1 MTLLWNKWKNYFSN
15 NIIIGYYTYFRI
27 SAVCAVFVIVSYDKV
42 LLITHLYFVWGSS
55 RVADIGVR
63 SLKWTFYVIYID
75 KSIFYLNG
83 LIGTGDDSF
92 DTNRV
97 DVCWVENDNITI
109 LECLVMFVN
118 DDKMIWS
125 KSGRHRFPLY

>member
-27 SAVCAVFVIVSYDKV
+27 SAVCAVFVIISYDKV
-42 LLITHLYFVWGSS
+42 LLITHLYLVCCSS
-55 RVADIGVR
+55 REAEVCIR

-97 DVCWVENDNITI
+97 DVWWVENDNITI
-109 LECLVMFVN
+109 LEYLVMFVN
-118 DDKMIWS
+118 DNKMIVC
-125 KSGRHRFPLY
+125 KSRRHRFPLY